1 LSTDNPDLNAAIA
14 VTRFG
19 LGARPGEIAKARP
32 NPKAWLK
39 AQITPPSAPEPAG
52 KLEDSATR
60 FAAYQQFRKTR
71 INLKLAAGAG
81 TPQELMNRQQVVGAG
96 DELLARAQLA
106 SRTDAPFAERWVMFW
121 ANHFTVSAIKGVAAP
136 LVGPFEREVVR
147 KHAFD
152 RFETMLVASSSHP
165 GMLLYLDQA
174 QSVGPDS
181 PGLMQVSR
189 RGIGGGAKR
198 SAGLNENLAREI
210 MELHT
215 VGVNSGYGQADVTE
229 FAKALTGWGVGNV
242 RDVGDRDGRF
252 TYHPYSHEPGPRTV
266 MGKRYP
272 DVGGPQALNIL
283 HDLADHPATAQHI
296 AKKLAIHFVSDDPPP
311 ALVSKLA
318 ASFTGSGGN
327 LAVVAATL
335 VEADEAW
342 APQQDKFKTPYE
354 FLISSW
360 RAMDGAPD
368 MAQQM
373 TNPLKAMGQ
382 PAFQAP
388 SPKGWDDTAASWAT
402 PANLIQRLTWSQG
415 FAAQAAAARTGQPL
429 IAAQTCLGARLT
441 PQTSAAIASAESR
454 PEALTILFMSPEFQR
469 R

>member
-1 LSTDNPDLNAAIA
+1 LYTDNPDLTAAIA

-39 AQITPPSAPEPAG
+39 GQITPPAAPQPDG
-52 KLEDSATR
+52 KLEGSATR
-60 FAAYQQFRKTR
+60 FVAYQQFRQSGK
-71 INLKLAAGAG
+71 NLKLAAGNG
-81 TPQELMNRQQVVGAG
+81 TPQELMNRQQVIGAG

-121 ANHFTVSAIKGVAAP
+121 ANHFTVSAVKGITAP
-136 LVGPFEREVVR
+136 LVGPFEREVIR
-147 KHAFD
+147 IHAFD
-152 RFETMLVASSSHP
+152 RFESLLVASSSHP
-165 GMLLYLDQA
+165 AMLLYLDQS

-181 PGLMQVSR
+181 PGLMQVGF
-189 RGIGGGAKR
+189 RGARQQLGKR

-215 VGVNSGYGQADVTE
+215 VGVGAGYSQSDVTE
-229 FAKALTGWGVGNV
+229 FAKALTGWSVGGP
-242 RDVGDRDGRF
+242 RDNAEGRF
-252 TYHPYSHEPGPRTV
+252 AYHAIAHEPGARTI
-266 MGKRYP
+266 MGKRYA
-272 DVGGPQALNIL
+272 DVGGPQALNVL
-283 HDLADHPATAQHI
+283 HDLASHPATAQHI

-318 ASFTGSGGN
+318 TSFTTSGGN

-335 VEADEAW
+335 VDADEAW
-342 APQQDKFKTPYE
+342 APQQAKFKTPYE

-360 RAMDGAPD
+360 RAMDGAPA
-368 MAQQM
+368 MPQLM
-373 TNPLKAMGQ
+373 SNPLKAMGQ

-388 SPKGWDDTAASWAT
+388 SPKGWDDTAGAWAT
-402 PANLIQRLTWSQG
+402 PSNLVQRLTWSQG
-415 FAAQAAAARTGQPL
+415 FAAQAAAARSGQPL
-429 IAAQTCLGARLT
+429 LAAQACLGALLT
-441 PQTSAAIASAESR
+441 NQTAAAIAAAESR
-454 PEALTILFMSPEFQR
+454 PEALTLLFMSPEFQR